1 MSRANLIVGGAIVAV
16 LAIACGLMALTG
28 AADSPRD
35 ANGTTPEGLCALV
48 HDADGRVYEL
58 PLDEDAT
65 LEVRTDAGSNT
76 VVVEDGEVFV
86 SQADCDNL
94 DCMHQGRISAPN
106 QQIICLPHKMW
117 IEVTQTGEG
126 AGHMD
131 VDAVESA
138 GSGTS
143 AGSTGE
149 GEGEDTEAEAA
160 GEHALEPLDT
170 TSR

>member
-1 MSRANLIVGGAIVAV
+1 MSRANLIVGGVIVAV
-16 LAIACGLMALTG
+16 LAIACGFMALTEVAG
-28 AADSPRD
+28 IPRD
-35 ANGTTPEGLCALV
+35 ANGATSEGLCALV

-94 DCMHQGRISAPN
+94 DCMHQGGISAPN

-117 IEVTQTGEG
+117 IEVAQVGEG

-138 GSGTS
+138 GSS
-143 AGSTGE
+143 ASTGSGDE
-149 GEGEDTEAEAA
+149 GEGECAEAETADERA
-160 GEHALEPLDT
+160 PEPLDAI
-170 TSR
+170 SR